1 VNLYTHAIRTM
12 SKDAVDKK
20 TKAIVKSLSDV
31 IGAIDDLLEEPIFLD
46 TIDGEQ
52 ELALDWTL
60 EMLLKI
66 QSKFEPVP
74 PKISEYPALVDDSY
88 DAD

>member
-1 VNLYTHAIRTM
+1 MNLYTHAIRTM

-20 TKAIVKSLSDV
+20 TKAIFKSLSDV
-31 IGAIDDLLEEPIFLD
+31 ISVIDDLLEEPIFLD

-60 EMLLKI
+60 EMLVKI
-66 QSKFEPVP
+66 QSKFEPLS
-74 PKISEYPALVDDSY
+74 PKISEYLTFVDDSY

>member
-1 VNLYTHAIRTM
+1 M
-12 SKDAVDKK
+12 SKEAVDKK
-20 TKAIVKSLSDV
+20 TKAIFKSLSDV
-31 IGAIDDLLEEPIFLD
+31 ISVIDDLLEEPIFLD

-60 EMLLKI
+60 EMLVKI

-74 PKISEYPALVDDSY
+74 LKISEYPTFVDDSY

>member
-20 TKAIVKSLSDV
+20 TKAILKSLSDV

-74 PKISEYPALVDDSY
+74 SKISEYPALVDDSY

>member
-1 VNLYTHAIRTM
+1 M

-66 QSKFEPVP
+66 QAKFEPVP